1 MFDIFE
7 NYKQQV
13 KFYSN
18 AVLWPEGKTM
28 DTTKFKS
35 VTIGIETWRRLNEIA
50 SKDLR
55 SVSRTI
61 EYLVHEHH
69 YFEKKYVEGEKDLT
83 PEKYFNM
90 HPPLKRG
97 RRKAHG

>member
-1 MFDIFE
+1 MFMFE
-7 NYKQQV
+7 NFEQQV
-13 KFYSN
+13 RFYMN
-18 AVLWPEGKTM
+18 TEFWPEGKTM

-35 VTIGIETWRRLNEIA
+35 VTIGIETWKRLNEIA

-83 PEKYFNM
+83 PEKYF
-90 HPPLKRG
+90 KSQE
-97 RRKAHG
+97 KAHG